1 MKVTKP
7 ITERLVTKP
16 GEAETKPVPTP
27 PPPAP
32 SSGAVQHEVLADG
45 VCVLTF
51 DCAGTSAN
59 VFNESVLHEL
69 EEHLGIIEHDERVR
83 SLVLRS
89 AKEAIFI
96 AGADLHALSA
106 SVESPADTPSPGLV
120 DFIEL
125 GQRVF
130 TLLASLKIPTVAAI
144 HGACVGGG
152 MELALAC
159 DYRIASPD
167 KATKLGFPETQLGIL
182 PAWGG
187 CTRLPKL
194 VGLPVALNLILKGKT
209 VPARKALKLGLI
221 DAIAPKERLLELARQ
236 WLKRG
241 KRPASRKLRVLF
253 TNNAPLARL
262 ALPLLRARV
271 MRDTY
276 GHYPAV
282 LKALEV
288 TCLGVGDAVENSLKR
303 EREAIMQLANTDASR
318 NLMRL
323 FFLQE
328 RAKKVQAETGFS
340 LRPMPARKPGT
351 KSISSADRLPPIKHP
366 AVIGA
371 GVMGAGIAHWLSSR
385 KLPVILR
392 DLNPE
397 AVARG
402 MTAIHKN
409 YEEAVKRHILTRV
422 EARAG
427 YDRIYPVTG
436 DVSLKHTDLV
446 IEAAVEKM
454 DLKKD
459 LFRKLAENTGP
470 ETILATNTSALSVSE
485 IAAATHSPERVVGL
499 HFFNPVHRMQL
510 VEVVVGHHTD
520 PLVLERTVRFV
531 QQIGKLPVVVSDS
544 PGFLVNRILMPY
556 LMEAATLFTAGASIE
571 DVDGAMLEFGMPMG
585 PLRLVDEVGLDVAH
599 HVAETLTLHFAD
611 RMNTPPILKSLL
623 AAGLLGRKSQHG
635 FYRHEMKK
643 PEPNDAVRMFQQPSW
658 ANKLS
663 RTDLQRRM
671 VLLMINE
678 AARCLEEEVVTAP
691 EDVDFAMVMGTG
703 FAPFRGGP
711 LRYADSIGL
720 ARIVHDLQHEA
731 DMGDPYFTPC
741 SLLLL
746 KAKRLE
752 TFYPQK
758 GVVA

>member
-1 MKVTKP
+1 MTKP
-7 ITERLVTKP
+7 ITERLVTQP
-16 GEAETKPVPTP
+16 GEGGTSTTP
-27 PPPAP
+27 ATPQAAG
-32 SSGAVQHEVLADG
+32 GAVQHEIMADG

-51 DCAGTSAN
+51 DCPGSSAN

-69 EEHLGIIEHDERVR
+69 DEHLGIIERDERVR

-89 AKEAIFI
+89 AKESIFI

-106 SVESPADTPSPGLV
+106 SVDAPAESPSPGLA

-130 TLLASLKIPTVAAI
+130 AHLASLKVPTAAAI

-152 MELALAC
+152 LELALAC
-159 DYRIASPD
+159 DYRLASPD

-194 VGLPVALNLILKGKT
+194 VGLPVALDLILKGKL

-221 DAIAPKERLLELARQ
+221 DGTAPKERLLELARQ
-236 WLKRG
+236 WLRRG
-241 KRPASRKLRVLF
+241 KRSTSHKLSVML
-253 TNNAPLARL
+253 TNNRL
-262 ALPLLRARV
+262 AGRLTLPYVRTRL

-282 LKALEV
+282 LMALEV
-288 TCLGVGDAVENSLKR
+288 TCQGVGTPEYFSLKN
-303 EREAIMQLANTDASR
+303 EREAILQLANTEACH

-328 RAKKVQAETGFS
+328 RAKKVQAATGFS
-340 LRPMPARKPGT
+340 LRPVPSRRASTTSVANPLST
-351 KSISSADRLPPIKHP
+351 PPIKHP

-385 KLPVILR
+385 KLPVLLR
-392 DLNPE
+392 DLNPD

-402 MTAIHKN
+402 MNAIHTN
-409 YEEAVKRHILTRV
+409 YDEAVKRHILTRH

-436 DVSLKHTDLV
+436 EVPLANVDLV
-446 IEAAVEKM
+446 IEAAVERM

-459 LFRKLAENTGP
+459 LFRKLAAATGP

-485 IAAATHSPERVVGL
+485 IGDATSAPERVVGI

-520 PLVLERTVRFV
+520 PLVLERAVRFV

-556 LMEAATLFTAGASIE
+556 LMEAATLFIAGASIE
-571 DVDGAMLEFGMPMG
+571 NIDGAMLEFGMPMG
-585 PLRLVDEVGLDVAH
+585 PLRLVDEVGIDVAH

-611 RMNTPPILKSLL
+611 RMNTPPILKSML
-623 AAGLLGRKSQHG
+623 AAGLLGRKREHG
-635 FYRHEMKK
+635 FYRHELKT
-643 PEPNDAVRMFQQPSW
+643 PQPNEAVRMFQQPVW
-658 ANKLS
+658 AGRLS
-663 RTDLQRRM
+663 REELQRRM
-671 VLLMINE
+671 VLLMVNE

-711 LRYADSIGL
+711 LRFADAYGL
-720 ARIVHDLQHEA
+720 GRIVHDLQHEA

-741 SLLLL
+741 SLLLR
-746 KAKRLE
+746 KAQRQE

-758 GVVA
+758 GVTV

>member
-1 MKVTKP
+1 MKITKP
-7 ITERLVTKP
+7 ITERLVTQAGK
-16 GEAETKPVPTP
+16 GDITP
-27 PPPAP
+27 IEVTSPAG
-32 SSGAVQHEVLADG
+32 GAVQHEVLADG
-45 VCVLTF
+45 TCVLTF
-51 DCAGTSAN
+51 DCPGTSAN
-59 VFNESVLHEL
+59 VFNESVLREL
-69 EEHLGIIEHDERVR
+69 DEHIGIIGSDARVKG
-83 SLVLRS
+83 LVLRS
-89 AKEAIFI
+89 AKESIFI

-106 SVESPADTPSPGLV
+106 SLESSAEPSPGLAE
-120 DFIEL
+120 FIEL

-130 TLLASLKIPTVAAI
+130 THLAALKVPTVAAI

-167 KATKLGFPETQLGIL
+167 KVTKLGFPETQLGIL

-194 VGLPVALNLILKGKT
+194 VGLPTALDLILKGKML
-209 VPARKALKLGLI
+209 PARKAQKVGLV
-221 DAIAPKERLLELARQ
+221 DATAPKERLLDLARQ
-236 WLKRG
+236 WLRKG
-241 KRPASRKLRVLF
+241 KRPASRKLNVLL
-253 TNNAPLARL
+253 TNNSPVARL
-262 ALPLLRARV
+262 TLPYVRTKV
-271 MRDTY
+271 MKETY
-276 GHYPAV
+276 GHYPAA

-288 TCLGVGDAVENSLKR
+288 TCLGVGAKEEESLKR
-303 EREAIMQLANTDASR
+303 ERDAILALAGTEASR

-328 RAKKVQAETGFS
+328 RAKKIQAETGFS
-340 LRPMPARKPGT
+340 LRPVAGRKVA
-351 KSISSADRLPPIKHP
+351 KSFDNLPLIKRP

-385 KLPVILR
+385 KLPVLMR
-392 DLNPE
+392 DINPD

-409 YEEAVKRHILTRV
+409 YDEAVKRHILTRT

-427 YDRIYPVTG
+427 YDRIYPGTG
-436 DVSLKHTDLV
+436 DVSLRNMDIV

-454 DLKKD
+454 DLKKE
-459 LFRKLAENTGP
+459 LFRKLAAQTGP

-485 IAAATHSPERVVGL
+485 IADSTPSPDRVVGI

-520 PLVLERTVRFV
+520 PMVLERAVRFV

-556 LMEAATLFTAGASIE
+556 LMEAATLFTAGARIE
-571 DVDGAMLEFGMPMG
+571 DIDAAMLEFGMPMG

-599 HVAETLTLHFAD
+599 HVAETLTLHFND
-611 RMNTPPILKSLL
+611 RMNTPAVLKSMLG
-623 AAGLLGRKSQHG
+623 AGLLGKKSGQG
-635 FYRHEMKK
+635 FYRHEQKK
-643 PEPNDAVRMFQQPSW
+643 PLPNEAVRMYQQPSW
-658 ANKLS
+658 ADKLS
-663 RTDLQRRM
+663 RADLQRRM
-671 VLLMINE
+671 VLLMVNE

-711 LRYADSIGL
+711 LRYADSLGL
-720 ARIVHDLQHEA
+720 ARVVKEMQHEA

-741 SLLLL
+741 SLLQR
-746 KAKRLE
+746 KALRNE

-758 GVVA
+758 GVIV

>member
-1 MKVTKP
+1 MKITKP

-16 GEAETKPVPTP
+16 GEGDLTP
-27 PPPAP
+27 PP
-32 SSGAVQHEVLADG
+32 SSGGAVQHEVLADG

-51 DCAGTSAN
+51 DCPGTSAN
-59 VFNESVLHEL
+59 VFNESVLQEL
-69 EEHLGIIEHDERVR
+69 DEHLGIIAQDTRVR
-83 SLVLRS
+83 SVVLRS
-89 AKEAIFI
+89 AKESIFI

-106 SVESPADTPSPGLV
+106 SLESSAEPSPGLTG
-120 DFIEL
+120 FIEL

-130 TLLASLKIPTVAAI
+130 THLAALKVPTVAAI

-152 MELALAC
+152 MELAIAC

-187 CTRLPKL
+187 CTRLPQL
-194 VGLPVALNLILKGKT
+194 VGLPVALDLILKGKM
-209 VPARKALKLGLI
+209 VPARKALKVGLI
-221 DAIAPKERLLELARQ
+221 DATAPKERLLDLARQ
-236 WLKRG
+236 WARRG
-241 KRPASRKLRVLF
+241 KRPASRKLAVML
-253 TNNAPLARL
+253 TNNSPVARL
-262 ALPLLRARV
+262 TLPYVRTRL

-276 GHYPAV
+276 GHYPGV

-288 TCLGVGDAVENSLKR
+288 TCLGVGGSVENSLRR
-303 EREAIMQLANTDASR
+303 EREAILELAQTEASR
-318 NLMRL
+318 NLLRL
-323 FFLQE
+323 FLLQE
-328 RAKKVQAETGFS
+328 RSKKIQAETGFS
-340 LRPMPARKPGT
+340 LRSVPVRKSGSKPA
-351 KSISSADRLPPIKHP
+351 KSTDHLSPIKHP

-409 YEEAVKRHILTRV
+409 YEEAVKRHILTRT
-422 EARAG
+422 EAKAG
-427 YDRIYPVTG
+427 YDRIYPATG
-436 DVSLKHTDLV
+436 AVSLKHADLV

-454 DLKKD
+454 DLKKE
-459 LFRKLAENTGP
+459 LFRQLAESTGP
-470 ETILATNTSALSVSE
+470 DTILATNTSALSVSE
-485 IAAATHSPERVVGL
+485 IAEATNSPERVVGI

-520 PLVLERTVRFV
+520 PVVLERTVRFV

-556 LMEAATLFTAGASIE
+556 LMEAATLFTMGARIE
-571 DVDGAMLEFGMPMG
+571 DIDGAMLEFGMPMG

-599 HVAETLTLHFAD
+599 HVAETLTLSFAD
-611 RMNTPPILKSLL
+611 RMNTPGVLKNLL
-623 AAGLLGRKSQHG
+623 AAGFLGRKSKQG
-635 FYRHEMKK
+635 FYRHEGKT
-643 PEPNDAVRMFQQPSW
+643 PQPNVAVVMFQHPSG

-663 RTDLQRRM
+663 RADLQRRM

-678 AARCLEEEVVTAP
+678 AARCLEEEVVTSP

-711 LRYADSIGL
+711 LRYADSLGL
-720 ARIVHDLQHEA
+720 ARVVSELQNEMDL
-731 DMGDPYFTPC
+731 GDPYFAPC
-741 SLLLL
+741 TLL
-746 KAKRLE
+746 KSKAASHE

-758 GVVA
+758 GVAV

>member
-1 MKVTKP
+1 MKITKP
-7 ITERLVTKP
+7 ITERLVTTP
-16 GEAETKPVPTP
+16 GNGATEPVPMTP
-27 PPPAP
+27 PTPG
-32 SSGAVQHEVLADG
+32 GAVQHEIMADG

-51 DCAGTSAN
+51 DCPDSSAN

-69 EEHLGIIEHDERVR
+69 EEHLGIIESDERVR

-89 AKEAIFI
+89 AKESIFI
-96 AGADLHALSA
+96 AGADLHALST
-106 SVESPADTPSPGLV
+106 SVEAPADTPSPGLA

-130 TLLASLKIPTVAAI
+130 SHLSNLKIPTAAAI

-159 DYRIASPD
+159 DYRLASPD
-167 KATKLGFPETQLGIL
+167 KVTKLGFPETQLGIL

-194 VGLPVALNLILKGKT
+194 VGLPAALDLILKGKL
-209 VPARKALKLGLI
+209 VAARKALKLGLI
-221 DAIAPKERLLELARQ
+221 DGTAPKERLLELARQ
-236 WLKRG
+236 WLRRG
-241 KRPASRKLRVLF
+241 KRPASRKLSVLISN
-253 TNNAPLARL
+253 TAPVARI
-262 ALPLLRARV
+262 ALPFLRTRV
-271 MRDTY
+271 MRETQ

-282 LKALEV
+282 VKALEV
-288 TCLGVGDAVENSLKR
+288 VCQGVGDSVEASLKR
-303 EREAIMQLANTDASR
+303 EREAILLLANTEACH

-328 RAKKVQAETGFS
+328 RAKKVQAATGFS
-340 LRPMPARKPGT
+340 LRPATATASGT
-351 KSISSADRLPPIKHP
+351 KRAASLVQERPMKQA

-385 KLPVILR
+385 KLPVLLR

-397 AVARG
+397 AVGRG

-409 YEEAVKRHILTRV
+409 YEDAVKRHILTRT

-427 YDRIYPVTG
+427 YDRIFPITHEG
-436 DVSLKHTDLV
+436 SLKNVDLV
-446 IEAAVEKM
+446 IEAAVERM

-459 LFRKLAENTGP
+459 LFFKLAMGTGP
-470 ETILATNTSALSVSE
+470 DTILATNTSALSVSE
-485 IAAATHSPERVVGL
+485 IGDASGAPERVVGI

-520 PLVLERTVRFV
+520 PVVLERTVRFV

-556 LMEAATLFTAGASIE
+556 LMEAAELFTLGASIE

-585 PLRLVDEVGLDVAH
+585 PLRLVDEVGIDVAH
-599 HVAETLTLHFAD
+599 HVAETLTLQFVD
-611 RMNTPPILKSLL
+611 RMNTPPVLKSMLT
-623 AAGLLGRKSQHG
+623 AGLLGKKSEHG
-635 FYRHEMKK
+635 FYRHELKT
-643 PEPNDAVRMFQQPSW
+643 PQPNEAVKLFQQPVW
-658 ANKLS
+658 ADQLS
-663 RTDLQRRM
+663 RERLQRRM

-711 LRYADSIGL
+711 LRYADSVGL
-720 ARIVHDLQHEA
+720 SRVVHELQHEV
-731 DMGDPYFTPC
+731 DMGDAYFTPC
-741 SLLLL
+741 SLLRR
-746 KAKRLE
+746 KAQNQE

-758 GVVA
+758 GVVV

>member
-1 MKVTKP
+1 MKITKP
-7 ITERLVTKP
+7 ITESVVTQSGR
-16 GEAETKPVPTP
+16 GEVTP
-27 PPPAP
+27 IEVTSPAG
-32 SSGAVQHEVLADG
+32 GAVQHEVLADG

-51 DCAGTSAN
+51 DCPGTSAN
-59 VFNESVLHEL
+59 VFNESVLREL
-69 EEHLGIIEHDERVR
+69 DEHLGIIGSDERVKG
-83 SLVLRS
+83 LVLRS
-89 AKEAIFI
+89 AKESIFI

-106 SVESPADTPSPGLV
+106 SLESSAEPSPGLAE
-120 DFIEL
+120 FIEL

-130 TLLASLKIPTVAAI
+130 THLAALKVPTIAAI

-152 MELALAC
+152 MELAIAC
-159 DYRIASPD
+159 DYRIASPE
-167 KATKLGFPETQLGIL
+167 KVTKLGFPETQLGIL

-194 VGLPVALNLILKGKT
+194 VGLPTALDLILKGKMLP
-209 VPARKALKLGLI
+209 VRKAQKVGLV
-221 DAIAPKERLLELARQ
+221 DATAPKERLLDLARQ
-236 WLKRG
+236 WLRKG
-241 KRPASRKLRVLF
+241 KRPASRKLGVLL
-253 TNNAPLARL
+253 TNILPVARL
-262 ALPLLRARV
+262 TLPYVRTKV
-271 MRDTY
+271 MKETY
-276 GHYPAV
+276 GHYPAA

-288 TCLGVGDAVENSLKR
+288 TCLGVAAKEEDSLKR
-303 EREAIMQLANTDASR
+303 ERDAILALAGTEASR

-328 RAKKVQAETGFS
+328 RAKKIQAETGFS
-340 LRPMPARKPGT
+340 LRPVAGRKNA
-351 KSISSADRLPPIKHP
+351 KSSDNLPPIKR
-366 AVIGA
+366 AAAIGA

-385 KLPVILR
+385 KLPVLMR
-392 DLNPE
+392 DINPD

-409 YEEAVKRHILTRV
+409 YEDAMKRHVLTRT

-427 YDRIYPVTG
+427 YDRIYPATG
-436 DVSLKHTDLV
+436 DVSLRNMDIV

-454 DLKKD
+454 DLKKE
-459 LFRKLAENTGP
+459 LFRKLAAQTGP

-485 IAAATHSPERVVGL
+485 IADSTPSPDRVVGI

-520 PLVLERTVRFV
+520 PMVLERAVRFV

-556 LMEAATLFTAGASIE
+556 LMEAATLFTAGARIE
-571 DVDGAMLEFGMPMG
+571 DIDSAMLEFGMPMG

-599 HVAETLTLHFAD
+599 HVAETLTLHFND
-611 RMNTPPILKSLL
+611 RMNTPAVLKSMLG
-623 AAGLLGRKSQHG
+623 ASLLGKKSGQG
-635 FYRHEMKK
+635 FYRHEQKK
-643 PEPNDAVRMFQQPSW
+643 LVPNDAVRMYQQPSW
-658 ANKLS
+658 GDKLS
-663 RTDLQRRM
+663 RGDLQRRM

-711 LRYADSIGL
+711 LRYADSLGF
-720 ARIVHDLQHEA
+720 ARVVKEMQHEA

-741 SLLLL
+741 SLLQR
-746 KAKRLE
+746 KALRNE
-752 TFYPQK
+752 MFYPQK
-758 GVVA
+758 GVVV